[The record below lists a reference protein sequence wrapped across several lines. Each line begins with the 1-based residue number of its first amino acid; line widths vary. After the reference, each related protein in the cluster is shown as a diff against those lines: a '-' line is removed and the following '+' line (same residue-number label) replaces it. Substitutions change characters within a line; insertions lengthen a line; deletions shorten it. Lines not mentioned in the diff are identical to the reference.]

1 MQAGLH
7 TLGWSLHKLGIGLAI
22 LVGLVLFAYFMIIA
36 VVVVGE
42 AVAGLGA

>member
-1 MQAGLH
+1 MDAGRH

-22 LVGLVLFAYFMIIA
+22 LGGLVLFAYFMVIA
-36 VVVVGE
+36 VVVVGQ

>member
-1 MQAGLH
+1 MHAGPH
-7 TLGWSLHKLGIGLAI
+7 TLGWTLHKLGIGLAI

-36 VVVVGE
+36 VVVVSQ